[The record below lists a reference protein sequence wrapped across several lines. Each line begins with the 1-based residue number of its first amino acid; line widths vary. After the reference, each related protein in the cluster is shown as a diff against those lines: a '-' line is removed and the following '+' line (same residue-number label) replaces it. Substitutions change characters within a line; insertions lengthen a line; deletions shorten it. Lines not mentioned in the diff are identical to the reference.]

1 MSGHDAAL
9 PVFHA
14 SDGGR
19 RPRSRGFFGAL
30 CPQLQTLHGEI
41 ARASTVN
48 AGPKTDV
55 VSSLLHAEQDG
66 HSGRTRAEDLSFV
79 LALPLST
86 AVSRLY
92 FLRSCSC
99 NNQLAYTIDILR
111 LLRGLDTANGKGGGP
126 GCYE

>member
-1 MSGHDAAL
+1 MRPSMPKAYPL
-9 PVFHA
+9 YPELVL
-14 SDGGR
+14 DGGR

-41 ARASTVN
+41 ARASTVH
-48 AGPKTDV
+48 AGPKTDA
-55 VSSLLHAEQDG
+55 VSSLRHAEQDG

-92 FLRSCSC
+92 SFVVVV
-99 NNQLAYTIDILR
+99 I
-111 LLRGLDTANGKGGGP
+111 TANLLIQ
-126 GCYE
+126 